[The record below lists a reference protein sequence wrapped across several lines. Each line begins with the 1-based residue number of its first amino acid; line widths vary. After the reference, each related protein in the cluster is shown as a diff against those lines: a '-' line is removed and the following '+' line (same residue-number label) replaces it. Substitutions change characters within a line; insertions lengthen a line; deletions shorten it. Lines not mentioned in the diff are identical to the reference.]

1 MPNDNISFPV
11 CAVCGDF
18 MGRKETMTSIYAE
31 FSPDLKSGRPTSD
44 LGTSLLFQLLTDFV
58 SPLFASTRT
67 HAHTEKTKQFS
78 NTNLRENM
86 KGLLSTKMER

>member
-1 MPNDNISFPV
+1 
-11 CAVCGDF
+11 
-18 MGRKETMTSIYAE
+18 MTSSYAE

-58 SPLFASTRT
+58 FPLFASTRT

-86 KGLLSTKMER
+86 KGLFSTEMEYLPVGGRRG